1 LKEGCIMATRWIEGV
16 AVEVEGE
23 GSPVVCLHGLGGS
36 SNNWT
41 PVMRALR
48 GHMVVRIDL
57 PASGRSCGTSGEITI
72 EGMVETVARVCRTL
86 GIAGAGFVGHSMGTI
101 VCQHLA
107 ARHPALVAHLAL
119 FGPLA
124 EPPEAARPNIM
135 ARARKAQE
143 GGAAAMQEIAD
154 TIVQGATS
162 ASTKDALP
170 VVVALVRESVMRQEA
185 QAYAR
190 SCEALAAA
198 RSAELEAITVPV
210 LLVTG
215 DEDAVAPPANVR
227 AMAERLPNARVVVF
241 PRCGHW
247 TTFERPAECA
257 QQLEAFL
264 RRP

>member
-1 LKEGCIMATRWIEGV
+1 MATRWIEGL
-16 AVEVEGE
+16 AVEVDGE
-23 GSPVVCLHGLGGS
+23 GPPVVCLHGLGGS

-41 PVMRALR
+41 PVMRALH
-48 GHMVVRIDL
+48 GHRVVRIDL
-57 PASGRSCGTSGEITI
+57 PGSGRSCGASGEITM
-72 EGMVETVARVCRTL
+72 ERMVDAVARICRTL
-86 GIAGAGFVGHSMGTI
+86 GIAGAAFVGHSMGTI
-101 VCQHLA
+101 VCQHVA
-107 ARHPALVAHLAL
+107 ARHPALVASLAL

-124 EPPEAARPNIM
+124 EPPEAARPNIL

-143 GGAAAMQEIAD
+143 GGAVAMQEIAD
-154 TIVQGATS
+154 AIVQGATS
-162 ASTKDALP
+162 ASTRDTLP
-170 VVVALVRESVMRQEA
+170 VVVALVRESLMRQEA

-198 RSAELEAITVPV
+198 RSAELEAIAVPV

-215 DEDAVAPPANVR
+215 DEDGVAPPANVR
-227 AMAERLPNARVVVF
+227 AMAERLPRCRVVVF

-257 QQLEAFL
+257 QQLESFL